1 MIYQIPIKTLPNV
14 LKVGHIRYSSGW
26 SETYTHKWNV
36 LFFVVSGRFLYSFSS
51 KHQVTLT
58 AGMHLLV
65 PAGVSYQVT
74 ATEDCD
80 YYFASFNVS
89 GSLSVVADKDVVQ
102 FLNEETERQRS
113 ALNREYDTAPC
124 DSIYIVES
132 YFHGDQ
138 APKLQHQISR
148 CAEYRYGSAPLDRMR
163 LLNSFYT
170 LLLSLASAT
179 GEQLLDT
186 KQLSPT
192 LIKLTRY
199 IEENYT
205 SQLSLQVLSSH
216 FSMSKQYIMRLFREQ
231 FGMTVTHYINDVRLR
246 KSLELLT
253 FHPLSISEI
262 AYAVGFSSL
271 YYFDRLFKNTYAIT
285 PTEYQRTHNV
295 IARSVPVIEIRND
308 KQD

>member
-1 MIYQIPIKTLPNV
+1 MIYQIPVQPLPNV
-14 LKVGHIRYSSGW
+14 INVGHIRYSSGW
-26 SETYTHKWNV
+26 SETYQHKCDTL
-36 LFFVVSGRFLYSFSS
+36 LFVISGRFSFNFSS
-51 KHQVTLT
+51 KHQVVLT
-58 AGMHLLV
+58 AGMHLLI
-65 PAGVSYQVT
+65 PSMVSYMVT
-74 ATEDCD
+74 AREDCD
-80 YYFASFNVS
+80 YYFISFHVS
-89 GSLSVVADKDVVQ
+89 GRLSEIAEQEVVQ
-102 FLNEETERQRS
+102 ILNDESEKQRR
-113 ALNREYDTAPC
+113 ARNQEYNTPPSS
-124 DSIYIVES
+124 SIYIAETG
-132 YFHGDQ
+132 YHGDQ
-138 APKLQHQISR
+138 ANKLQHQISR
-148 CAEYRYGSAPLDRMR
+148 CAEFRHGSSPLDRMR
-163 LLNSFYT
+163 LINSFFT
-170 LLLSLASAT
+170 LLLSLASTT

-231 FGMTVTHYINDVRLR
+231 FGMTVTHYINEVRLR

-285 PTEYQRTHNV
+285 PTEYQRTHNT
-295 IARSVPVIEIRND
+295 ITHSIPANTLPKNN
-308 KQD
+308 Q